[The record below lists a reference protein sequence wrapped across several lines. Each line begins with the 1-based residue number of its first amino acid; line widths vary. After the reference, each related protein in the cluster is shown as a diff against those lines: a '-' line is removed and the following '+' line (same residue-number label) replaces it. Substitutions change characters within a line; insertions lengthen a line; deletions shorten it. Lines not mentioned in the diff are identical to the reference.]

1 MALRLTFLGTG
12 TSVGVP
18 QIGCTCPTCTSDD
31 PRDRRR
37 RTGLYV
43 QSPGTAFV
51 VDAPPEFRLACLE
64 LKVVDVRAC
73 LLTHVHMDHIA
84 GFDDLRRFNTLNGKK
99 VLPCYALPET
109 IDAMRHIFPYIG
121 T

>member
-18 QIGCTCPTCTSDD
+18 QIGCTCPACTSDD

-43 QSPGTAFV
+43 QTPGTAFV
-51 VDAPPEFRLACLE
+51 VDAPPEFRL
-64 LKVVDVRAC
+64 
-73 LLTHVHMDHIA
+73 
-84 GFDDLRRFNTLNGKK
+84 
-99 VLPCYALPET
+99 
-109 IDAMRHIFPYIG
+109 
-121 T
+121 

>member
-43 QSPGTAFV
+43 QTPGTAFV
-51 VDAPPEFRLACLE
+51 VDAPPEFRPWWTRRRSS
-64 LKVVDVRAC
+64 VSRASS
-73 LLTHVHMDHIA
+73 
-84 GFDDLRRFNTLNGKK
+84 
-99 VLPCYALPET
+99 
-109 IDAMRHIFPYIG
+109 
-121 T
+121 

>member
-43 QSPGTAFV
+43 QTPGTAFV

-64 LKVVDVRAC
+64 LKVLDVRAC

-84 GFDDLRRFNTLNGKK
+84 GFDDLRRFNTLNGRT
-99 VLPCYALPET
+99 VLPC
-109 IDAMRHIFPYIG
+109 
-121 T
+121 

>member
-1 MALRLTFLGTG
+1 MSLRLTFLGTG

-43 QSPGTAFV
+43 QTPGMAFV
-51 VDAPPEFRLACLE
+51 VDAPPEFRIACLE
-64 LKVVDVRAC
+64 LGVLDVRAC
-73 LLTHVHMDHIA
+73 LLTHVHMDHICLA
-84 GFDDLRRFNTLNGKK
+84 RD
-99 VLPCYALPET
+99 Y
-109 IDAMRHIFPYIG
+109 
-121 T
+121 